1 MRSLQCSARPRAGH
15 GLAVFLLATALGVV
29 TAAAVAPVAAQQSDA
44 QRDMAKGAE
53 YLQKGEPDK
62 AINEFAKVLNNQET
76 FAPAHF
82 VTGMAYAQ
90 MQQYSD
96 AYTHLNRATELQPGN
111 GEWHEQAC
119 RTAWFGEDFD
129 NAWRQCILAAQA
141 GRDVAAAFPELAKAS
156 AGPSDY
162 QQRIAAPRIWVAA
175 PDIEALLGRDDGVFD
190 HVSPTQQAGAD
201 QRGAGADSSPAG
213 AGAGGGGR
221 GFSDPSSRFSAESG
235 NSVAAQVQAD
245 LAEVRRRFS
254 SEIAISDLFG
264 LVVDQGLA
272 DYVMVVEVDDV
283 GTESPRVLTGY
294 VKLIDVT
301 SGEEAYSRPL
311 QLDNISSISDLQND
325 ISRYVGYL
333 EQWRRE
339 NAT

>member
-1 MRSLQCSARPRAGH
+1 MRSLQCSCTPSGRPRAGR
-15 GLAVFLLATALGVV
+15 FLLATALGVV

-96 AYTHLNRATELQPGN
+96 AYTHLNRATELQLGN

-119 RTAWFGEDFD
+119 RTAWFGEGL
-129 NAWRQCILAAQA
+129 RQRLATVHPRGPGGARRGGCFPRA
-141 GRDVAAAFPELAKAS
+141 GQGFGGTERLPAANRCA
-156 AGPSDY
+156 
-162 QQRIAAPRIWVAA
+162 RIWVAA

-221 GFSDPSSRFSAESG
+221 GFSDLSSRFSAESG

-272 DYVMVVEVDDV
+272 NYVMVVEVDDV

-294 VKLIDVT
+294 VKLIDMT